1 MLFPSHTVDLKE
13 LFGKEFQ
20 NNRVYADWFTGDLVT
35 GKGKTLTHEFDIRFV
50 TEEDVVFNILS
61 GELIDSESFTNF
73 VYISDLYKDND
84 ALREYIYS
92 NIQWDKLPL
101 NETDS
106 LRIIAKFS
114 SSNFDKKVDS
124 VEIIRGGAE
133 IYEQELIHVLKS
145 LPSWIV
151 FFVQTKFIP
160 FANIIPV
167 VLRYSNKK
175 KYEVKQIKEK

>member
-1 MLFPSHTVDLKE
+1 MQIEDEKLFLIEVKAPCGGQQRVDLKE

-20 NNRVYADWFTGDLVT
+20 NNRVYEDWFTGDLVT
-35 GKGKTLTHEFDIRFV
+35 GKGKTITHEFDIRFV

-101 NETDS
+101 NETD
-106 LRIIAKFS
+106 
-114 SSNFDKKVDS
+114 
-124 VEIIRGGAE
+124 
-133 IYEQELIHVLKS
+133 
-145 LPSWIV
+145 
-151 FFVQTKFIP
+151 
-160 FANIIPV
+160 
-167 VLRYSNKK
+167 
-175 KYEVKQIKEK
+175 